1 MTSAKLHS
9 ASVGEEVSTINAECR
24 RVNPQFK
31 GEFVRFAVD
40 RARGVWVS
48 RGTIVVPI
56 AEYRLPR
63 QAKSAWRAAGS
74 TPVLE
79 TTRPGRC
86 GPGKSGPEPGGS
98 NARAFS

>member
-63 QAKSAWRAAGS
+63 QAKSASPAASSTRSWRLPALD
-74 TPVLE
+74 P
-79 TTRPGRC
+79 C
-86 GPGKSGPEPGGS
+86 GPGKSG
-98 NARAFS
+98 